1 MGMCVESGRVF
12 MTGTFLGIGTREYG
26 QREVQPDGSFV
37 TTKFL
42 VIFFLPVWPLGT
54 RRVRQK
60 VRENMNVVK
69 VSRYV
74 VHRLPLC
81 WPQVLGVMAGGW
93 GIFLCCIA
101 FLVLI
106 WRSLTSS

>member
-1 MGMCVESGRVF
+1 

-26 QREVQPDGSFV
+26 QRDVQPDGSFV

-42 VIFFLPVWPLGT
+42 VIVFLPLWPLGT
-54 RRVRQK
+54 RKVRQK
-60 VRENMNVVK
+60 VRENMNVVN

-81 WPQVLGVMAGGW
+81 WPQVLRVMAGGW
-93 GIFLCCIA
+93 AIFLGCMA
-101 FLVLI
+101 FFTLM
-106 WRSLTSS
+106 WKALTSL